1 MSNTKPHWRTP
12 DDTSDTLPDQLRKAL
27 AEADSLLA
35 NAKGGATVRPRWR
48 TPDDTS
54 DELYVGD
61 RIIAICRWCGH
72 DGRTPETH
80 VLMLTIDED
89 GVTRDK
95 EGIWYTLQDCDYWMP
110 ESEFLR
116 MFAPEVTT

>member
-1 MSNTKPHWRTP
+1 MSDTKPHWRM
-12 DDTSDTLPDQLRKAL
+12 
-27 AEADSLLA
+27 
-35 NAKGGATVRPRWR
+35 
-48 TPDDTS
+48 PDDTS

-61 RIIAICRWCGH
+61 RIIAICQWCGH

-80 VLMLTIDED
+80 VIMLTIDED

-95 EGIWYTLQDCDYWMP
+95 EGIWYTLQDCDYWIP

-116 MFAPEVTT
+116 MFGPEVQADTPPDAPPWQGQDGWEGKR